1 MARTLAR
8 VGKFQELRSR
18 KIPLKSKRFFSLRG
32 YRAGSRLLFGRI
44 LLGGPP
50 QREGVALL
58 RPVSSPHLS
67 TTDEGFLRRHSG
79 WQDWRRTF
87 ERTGLLLRTWAGWR
101 AGGLSFD
108 LGGVHLFHRRLCFEL
123 EQSGAVTSVL
133 ASFKTSCTLKARRAS
148 HLGHSFLAQQL
159 WCFPDR
165 TKTSLCLCGAQRVN
179 SDGSQLQSNL
189 QLHTPGRV
197 SLKDL
202 MWRRSSVT

>member
-1 MARTLAR
+1 MSPRAHDRVLVGGCLVWHSCFGRVSLHLARTLAR

-101 AGGLSFD
+101 AG
-108 LGGVHLFHRRLCFEL
+108 
-123 EQSGAVTSVL
+123 
-133 ASFKTSCTLKARRAS
+133 RRA
-148 HLGHSFLAQQL
+148 GFLSTWVASISS
-159 WCFPDR
+159 
-165 TKTSLCLCGAQRVN
+165 TEGSVSNSSSLAR
-179 SDGSQLQSNL
+179 
-189 QLHTPGRV
+189 
-197 SLKDL
+197 
-202 MWRRSSVT
+202 